1 MTPPTI
7 HALGIVQDPWSRR
20 WHASG
25 HVEGVGWLEVW
36 GPTLIAVMEALQA
49 LAEARLAVREEK
61 ESISPEQGH

>member
-1 MTPPTI
+1 MTAPKI
-7 HALGIVQDPWSRR
+7 EALGISQDGSPHR
-20 WHASG
+20 WKASG